1 MSDELVEV
9 SAEEPVGSPVSEDV
23 SEAQDTTPYLSVEE
37 YSNHRVPVKLDG
49 EELQV
54 PLSEAIAGYQRQ
66 ADYTRKTQEL
76 SQQRDQFQFASA
88 LEAALQRDPAATIDM
103 LSNHYGISREAVSEM
118 VSEDD
123 GFQYLDSSDDKY
135 KQLDRRIASFEEFQT
150 QQQVEREVEGL
161 QAKYQDFNIQEVVN
175 AALRSGSTDLEG
187 TYKQIAFDKM
197 MAKEELA
204 RKAAEKQQQNTN
216 GVVAAKRQ
224 AGVVSG
230 GSSATS
236 NTTSENFQPITSV
249 SEAWKA
255 AKRSMGAD

>member
-23 SEAQDTTPYLSVEE
+23 SEAQDTGPYLSVEE

-103 LSNHYGISREAVSEM
+103 LSNHYGISRQAVQEM

-123 GFQYLDSSDDKY
+123 GFDFLDPTEQRY
-135 KQLDRRIASFEEFQT
+135 KQLDERIASFEEFQS
-150 QQQVEREVEGL
+150 QQQVEREVSGL
-161 QAKYQDFNIQEVVN
+161 QKKYQDFNIQEVVN

-204 RKAAEKQQQNTN
+204 RQAAEKQQQGVNN
-216 GVVAAKRQ
+216 VVAAKRQ
-224 AGVVSG
+224 ASVISG
-230 GSSATS
+230 GSSATN
-236 NTTSENFQPITSV
+236 NTTSESFQPITSV
-249 SEAWKA
+249 SEAWEA
-255 AKRSMGAD
+255 AKRSMGAN